1 MSTTLERLD
10 EIARSIAALRD
21 LEQTRSEKL
30 SLEQR
35 LVEAELEMS
44 KALTLL
50 RKLKPTNGTEYDD
63 IRSVRESLTRHL
75 SRRVA

>member
-10 EIARSIAALRD
+10 EIARSIAALKD

-30 SLEQR
+30 SLERR
-35 LVEAELEMS
+35 LIDAELEMS

-63 IRSVRESLTRHL
+63 IRSVRDSLTRHL
-75 SRRVA
+75 NKRVA